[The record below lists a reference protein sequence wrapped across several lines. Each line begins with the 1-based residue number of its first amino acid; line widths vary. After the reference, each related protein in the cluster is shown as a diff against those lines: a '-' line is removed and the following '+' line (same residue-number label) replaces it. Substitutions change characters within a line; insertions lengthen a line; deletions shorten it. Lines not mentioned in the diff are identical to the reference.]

1 VSARPQRRTNAG
13 ATRSGGRD
21 AMPPGGRPQ
30 ALDAFLAGAPEPQRS
45 ALRALVTLGRR
56 PRGRR
61 LLARLAPADQL
72 AHALVAMDHYDE
84 AAVSRALGWDAA
96 AVAARG
102 RELRRAE
109 GRP

>member
-1 VSARPQRRTNAG
+1 VSRGLRTFLSAAPQPQRAG
-13 ATRSGGRD
+13 
-21 AMPPGGRPQ
+21 
-30 ALDAFLAGAPEPQRS
+30 
-45 ALRALVTLGRR
+45 LRALVALARR

-61 LLARLAPADQL
+61 LLRALPPAEQL
-72 AHALVAMDHYDE
+72 AHALLAMDRYDDD
-84 AAVSRALGWDAA
+84 AVSRALGWDAD

>member
-1 VSARPQRRTNAG
+1 MSTAAGSGPADRAAG
-13 ATRSGGRD
+13 AATRG
-21 AMPPGGRPQ
+21 

-45 ALRALVTLGRR
+45 TLRALATLARR

-61 LLARLAPADQL
+61 LLRRLPPADQL
-72 AHALVAMDHYDE
+72 GGALVAMDHYDDD
-84 AAVSRALGWDAA
+84 AVSRALGWDAT

-102 RELRRAE
+102 RALRRAE

>member
-1 VSARPQRRTNAG
+1 MSATGSRG
-13 ATRSGGRD
+13 
-21 AMPPGGRPQ
+21 Q

-45 ALRALVTLGRR
+45 VLRALASLMRR
-56 PRGRR
+56 PRGRW
-61 LLARLAPADQL
+61 LLERLAPADQL
-72 AHALVAMDHYDE
+72 AFALVAMDRYDDD
-84 AAVSRALGWDAA
+84 AVSRALGWDAD